1 MKGGVNVSE
10 NKERITVHYD
20 LPYGWSVELPD
31 KVELL
36 QNKEG
41 KIAVLLKSKN
51 FGDVSTLV
59 FEVSKDGVG
68 VHSIPH
74 FVEHVSSTLDK
85 EIQVEIN
92 PFIYQ
97 QDD

>member
-1 MKGGVNVSE
+1 MSE
-10 NKERITVHYD
+10 NQDRITVHYE
-20 LPYGWSVELPD
+20 LPYGWSVNLSD
-31 KVELL
+31 KVDLL

-59 FEVSKDGVG
+59 FEVFEDGVG

-74 FVEHVSSTLDK
+74 FVEKVSFTLDK
-85 EIQVEIN
+85 EIKVELN